1 MRPPPDPRSADPA
14 VPAGMS
20 VLVAILVA
28 CCLSTILLTSL
39 I

>member
-1 MRPPPDPRSADPA
+1 MRPPADPRAATPA
-14 VPAGMS
+14 SAGMS

-28 CCLSTILLTSL
+28 CCLSAILLTSL